1 MTSLTDNES
10 DVFASEFNWTISTS
24 SQLWN
29 IKGIMLERIL
39 IYKLVFSYYKN

>member
-10 DVFASEFNWTISTS
+10 DVFAFEFNWTISTS

-29 IKGIMLERIL
+29 IKSDNAR
-39 IYKLVFSYYKN
+39 KNIDL